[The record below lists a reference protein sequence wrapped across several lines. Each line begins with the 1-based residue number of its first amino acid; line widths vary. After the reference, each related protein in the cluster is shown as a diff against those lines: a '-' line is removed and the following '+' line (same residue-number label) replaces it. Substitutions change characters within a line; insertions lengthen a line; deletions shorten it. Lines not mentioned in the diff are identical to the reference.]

1 MRESETYKTMTNAA
15 FKTAAGSIVTP
26 AGRLMYPMLFQPGPL
41 SKGETDEKK
50 FGWQTN
56 LLIPGDADLKALEAA
71 VEAVIAENMTA
82 AQRAKN
88 KIAMP
93 FLKTADQAKL
103 AHLADDFP
111 ILIRAKAR
119 AFRKTGQANPAPQII
134 GPAKDPIKEENEAD
148 EIYSGREA
156 RVSLQPFWYTPASGS
171 AGYGVSLGLG
181 NVQVLGHFD
190 PLAGGKVKA
199 SAEFEAVADDGLAD
213 LQ

>member
-1 MRESETYKTMTNAA
+1 MTNAA
-15 FKTAAGSIVTP
+15 FKTGAGSIVTP
-26 AGRLMYPMLFQPGPL
+26 AGRLMYPMLFTAGPL
-41 SKGETDEKK
+41 AKGETDEKK

-56 LLIPGDADLKALEAA
+56 LLLAADADLKVLADA

-82 AQRAKN
+82 AQRAKS

-111 ILIRAKAR
+111 ILLRMKSRAY
-119 AFRKTGQANPAPQII
+119 RKTGQKNPAPQII

-156 RVSLQPFWYTPASGS
+156 RVSLSPFWYTPQSGS
-171 AGYGVSLGLG
+171 AGYGISLGLG
-181 NVQVLGHFD
+181 NVQVLRHFEA
-190 PLAGGKVKA
+190 LAGGNVKA
-199 SAEFEAVADDGLAD
+199 SAEFEAVASDALAD
-213 LQ
+213 LDIPF